1 MVTQSFKSEAVND
14 DDFIRKRNEQSNCQ
28 EQIQMRNTL
37 VTEANLDSNGTT
49 TEKEDYNFGVGV
61 SFVLI
66 SQLCLCIRRTFAKQI
81 YQAYPYLS
89 VIQFL
94 ELQAIIS
101 LIVNVLTLNVNLKRI
116 LYDSVL
122 PELRLGLFFKTVVT
136 LIGMYL
142 NFSAIKY
149 FPLTYLSA
157 LKNMSPFV
165 SMIFSAVCLAEAP
178 SMMQMAV
185 LVVVSALVMATILPD
200 YSS

>member
-1 MVTQSFKSEAVND
+1 M
-14 DDFIRKRNEQSNCQ
+14 
-28 EQIQMRNTL
+28 
-37 VTEANLDSNGTT
+37 
-49 TEKEDYNFGVGV
+49 
-61 SFVLI
+61 
-66 SQLCLCIRRTFAKQI
+66 CIRRTFAKQI